1 MKKKSISDKAFL
13 VLLFG
18 TIIMVL
24 LSSCTSDEYF
34 TEINNADSECIT
46 TGYDALEGEYS
57 SVNGSIVLYFNL
69 NGTMALRQ
77 DGILN
82 GVSSYCFTPDGS
94 YLRFTNEFEQVS
106 YSNYSIVDMPQTKG
120 IVLDGEFYELLN
132 N

>member
-24 LSSCTSDEYF
+24 LSSCTSDEYL
-34 TEINNADSECIT
+34 TQINSEC
-46 TGYDALEGEYS
+46 DYS
-57 SVNGSIVLYFNL
+57 NTVDLSGDYAWNL
-69 NGTMALRQ
+69 NENLVVLIRGNNTLSYVQ

-82 GVSSYCFTPDGS
+82 GTSSFCITIDGN
-94 YLRFTNEFEQVS
+94 YLRLVNEFNQVS
-106 YSNYSIVDMPQTKG
+106 YTSFSLVDAGDVQG
-120 IVLDGEFYELLN
+120 IVLDGDFYERLN

>member
-18 TIIMVL
+18 TIVMVL

-34 TEINNADSECIT
+34 TEINSECN
-46 TGYDALEGEYS
+46 YS
-57 SVNGSIVLYFNL
+57 NTVDLSGDYAWSLNENLVVLIRGNNTLSYV
-69 NGTMALRQ
+69 Q

-82 GVSSYCFTPDGS
+82 GTSSFCVTIDGN
-94 YLRFTNEFEQVS
+94 YLRLVNEFSQVS
-106 YSNYSIVDMPQTKG
+106 YVSFSLVDNGGVQG

>member
-34 TEINNADSECIT
+34 TEINSECDYSNTVQLSGDYAWSLNENLVVSIT
-46 TGYDALEGEYS
+46 GNDTISY
-57 SVNGSIVLYFNL
+57 
-69 NGTMALRQ
+69 TQ

-82 GVSSYCFTPDGS
+82 GTSSFCITIDGN
-94 YLRFTNEFEQVS
+94 YLRLVNEFNQVS
-106 YSNYSIVDMPQTKG
+106 YVSFSLVDNGGVRG
-120 IVLDGEFYELLN
+120 IVLDGDFYESLN
-132 N
+132 